1 MTYHTAAIQWKDV
14 WADQLA
20 AHNRIIPMD
29 CPSKWNSKDSA
40 RQFWEITQKNNE
52 KRLNK
57 TLEGFELDRTARILD
72 VGAGPG
78 NLSIPC
84 AGKFAHVTAVE
95 PARGMMDLLVEN
107 AGKEKI
113 TNITPVQKKWEA
125 FNLAADLDAPCDLV
139 IASFSLGMS
148 DMEAAVLKMAAASSK
163 YICLL
168 WFAGEPEWEHHSRVL
183 WSRLHNLEYVPMPKV
198 DVLFNLLYQM
208 GIHPE
213 MTVFP
218 LSGETVFPSFGDAV
232 RHFST
237 LYRVEDSRRE
247 KILAQYLERALEH
260 VGGKWVQKNHS
271 TRVKLWW
278 TK

>member
-1 MTYHTAAIQWKDV
+1 MTYVSSTIKWKDV
-14 WADQLA
+14 WADQLQ

-29 CPSKWNSKDSA
+29 CPSKWNSKASA
-40 RQFWEITQKNNE
+40 EKFWEITRKNNE

-57 TLEGFELDRTARILD
+57 TLEGFELDSTARVLD

-78 NLSIPC
+78 NLTIPC
-84 AGKFAHVTAVE
+84 AKRFSHVTAVE
-95 PARGMMDLLVEN
+95 PARGMMDLLIEN
-107 AGKEKI
+107 ADKEKI
-113 TNITPVQKKWEA
+113 KNITPVQKKWEA
-125 FNLAADLDAPCDLV
+125 FDLVTDLGEPCDLV

-168 WFAGEPEWEHHSRVL
+168 WFAGEPEWEKHSRIL
-183 WSRLHNLEYVPMPKV
+183 WTKLHNLDYVPMPKV

-213 MTVFP
+213 MAVFP
-218 LSGETVFPSFGDAV
+218 LSSETVFSSFRDAV

-237 LYRVEDSRRE
+237 LYRVDDPGRE
-247 KILAQYLERALEH
+247 KILADYLEQTLEP
-260 VGGKWVQKNHS
+260 VAGKWVQKNNS

-278 TK
+278 SK